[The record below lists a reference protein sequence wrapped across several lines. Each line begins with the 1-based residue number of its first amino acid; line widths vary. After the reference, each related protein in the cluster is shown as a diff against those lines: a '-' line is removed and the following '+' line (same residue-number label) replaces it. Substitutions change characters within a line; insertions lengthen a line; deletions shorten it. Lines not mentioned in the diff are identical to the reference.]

1 MISADVSCRLLEV
14 DFSGIEAVLT
24 GRQLW
29 AHGIDVDGARQ
40 YIRLARLGMHAA
52 VTALKLGRPIDLS
65 QPDDVVK
72 SLLDEVKHGYPL
84 EYDRSKRTV
93 HAKNFGMTV
102 FGQVETF
109 PEYFPT
115 IKVAQEFE
123 DFYYALAPGLPT
135 WHQAL
140 RKHARDTGKLGG
152 TTLSPAVPTIW
163 DHPYG
168 YQHWFWDVLN
178 YQPCNDFTARKWLN
192 DVTRKHRIVQLH
204 GRYFKVNFGGDANRV
219 IAYYPQSIAA
229 GRLKEAECYPPDGL
243 FWPESP
249 YYIGDAYFG
258 RTPLLGPIHDSL
270 LLHIPN
276 RCWDRVVEK
285 VAYVMQRPSEY
296 LPIPAEWQMGDYLPI
311 GVSAKAGRNW
321 ADAIDEDTQIRI
333 KIQYGVDVPL
343 NTNGM
348 EEIAIPQYVMH
359 AGPDAPVLPTPE
371 TQEEEEWRMLQR
383 AIA

>member
-1 MISADVSCRLLEV
+1 MITANVSCRLLEV
-14 DFSGIEAVLT
+14 DFSGIEGVLV
-24 GRQLW
+24 GRCLW
-29 AHGIDVDGARQ
+29 AHGIDTLGAAQ
-40 YIRLARLGMHAA
+40 CIRLFRLGMHAA
-52 VTALKLGRPIDLS
+52 VTALKMGQPVDLN
-65 QPDDVVK
+65 QPDAVVK
-72 SLLDEVKHGYPL
+72 PQLDEIKKAYPL

-93 HAKNFGMTV
+93 HAKDFGMTV
-102 FGQVETF
+102 FGQVEKF
-109 PEYFPT
+109 PEFFPT

-123 DFYYALAPGLPT
+123 DFYYALVPGLPA
-135 WHQAL
+135 WHKAL
-140 RKHARDTGKLGG
+140 RQHARDTGKLGG
-152 TTLSPAVPTIW
+152 TTLPPAPASIW

-168 YQHWFWDVLN
+168 YQHWFWDVLS
-178 YQPCNDFTARKWLN
+178 YQPTNEFTARKWLL
-192 DVTRKHRIVQLH
+192 DPQRKHRIVEMH
-204 GRYFKVNFGGDANRV
+204 KRWFKVKFGGDGNRV
-219 IAYYPQSIAA
+219 VAYYPQSIAA
-229 GRLKEAECYPPDGL
+229 GRLKEVEAYPPDGL

-249 YYIGDAYFG
+249 YYIGDCYFG
-258 RTPLLGPIHDSL
+258 RTPLLGPVHDSL

-285 VAYVMQRPSEY
+285 VAYVMQQPSEY

-348 EEIAIPQYVMH
+348 EEINIPQYVMH

>member
-1 MISADVSCRLLEV
+1 MTTADVSCRILEV
-14 DFSGIEAVLT
+14 DFSGIEGVIV

-29 AHGIDVDGARQ
+29 AHGIDTAGARQ

-52 VTALKLGRPIDLS
+52 VAALKLGQPVDLF
-65 QPDDVVK
+65 QPDAIVAPQ
-72 SLLDEVKHGYPL
+72 LHAIKHGYPV
-84 EYDRSKRTV
+84 EYDRAKRTV

-102 FGQVETF
+102 FGQVEKF
-109 PEYFPT
+109 PEFFPT

-123 DFYYALAPGLPT
+123 DLYYALAPGLPI

-152 TTLSPAVPTIW
+152 ITLPPAVPTIW

-178 YQPCNDFTARKWLN
+178 YQPCNEFTARKWLK
-192 DVTRKHRIVQLH
+192 DPQRRHRIVQLH
-204 GRYFKVNFGGDANRV
+204 GRWFKVNFGGDGNRV

-229 GRLKEAECYPPDGL
+229 GRLKEAECYPPNGL

-270 LLHIPN
+270 LLHVPN
-276 RCWDRVVEK
+276 RAWDKVVEK

-296 LPIPAEWQMGDYLPI
+296 LPIPSEWGMGDYLPI

-321 ADAIDEDTQIRI
+321 ADVITEDKQIQI
-333 KIQYGVDVPL
+333 KIKYGVDVPL

-348 EEIAIPQYVMH
+348 EEIEIPTWVQS
-359 AGPDAPVLPTPE
+359 AGPDLPTIVDSE
-371 TQEEEEWRMLQR
+371 TQEEETWTMLQR